1 MVVDDDWHIVGLIG
15 CQWEEAYPSTP
26 ASAIA
31 MHAGRDATPG
41 SDQSLVGAAGRLYDV
56 PHSVES
62 TERPWSE
69 YLRSVFLWSNEVRVA
84 LILVTATDHNLKSL
98 LDLNDA
104 EVQPYKLCA
113 TVTDRPIPAS
123 IRSRLDLQTVVITA
137 RPTSTLNR
145 HQTRDQYLPRVLSQ
159 KPHIILLAGSCQT
172 LALRNYLLY
181 LSTTIQPGVP
191 GGEQLVAAHGFD
203 EILSRRAKDP
213 SKEPS
218 TYQLRLRI
226 CDLRPDPKEP
236 PKVLRSANRKLQI
249 PEELQGDRM
258 RGVLQAQVEAAEAKF
273 VGVVLRHGAQQTKI

>member
-113 TVTDRPIPAS
+113 IVTDRPIPAS

-172 LALRNYLLY
+172 LALRNYLRARPCGSPPLARRPASGSPY
-181 LSTTIQPGVP
+181 RATAVP
-191 GGEQLVAAHGFD
+191 PTSSNSIPVHHHPTRRPRRRTV
-203 EILSRRAKDP
+203 SRCAW
-213 SKEPS
+213 
-218 TYQLRLRI
+218 LRRN
-226 CDLRPDPKEP
+226 
-236 PKVLRSANRKLQI
+236 S
-249 PEELQGDRM
+249 
-258 RGVLQAQVEAAEAKF
+258 LQA
-273 VGVVLRHGAQQTKI
+273 R